1 MGVKSINLTFDEKTF
16 EKIEKA
22 KTESGLTWE
31 DYLETC
37 SDVVSENKLLLH
49 KPPHDSTRTS
59 KI

>member
-49 KPPHDSTRTS
+49 KPPHDRESTP
-59 KI
+59 